1 MSVHLRAK
9 NSDIL
14 HTTTPTILIKMLSVH
29 QRASDTVK
37 FNTMCL
43 YKKILSIEQ
52 KPRLCHYVI
61 KFLFINLIMT
71 YQSLKNMCLHKTCLL
86 T

>member
-1 MSVHLRAK
+1 MSVHLRAN
-9 NSDIL
+9 NSD
-14 HTTTPTILIKMLSVH
+14 ILIKMLSVH
-29 QRASDTVK
+29 LSASDTVK

-52 KPRLCHYVI
+52 KPRLCYYVI
-61 KFLFINLIMT
+61 KFLFINLIMK
-71 YQSLKNMCLHKTCLL
+71 YPSLKNMCLHKTCFL